1 MSVEHS
7 CKERQEAFQT
17 VAQTQP
23 GSVPYVNQRPIHVRK
38 RFEGQSLG
46 DFLSAFSHY
55 RDAPLRLE
63 QEFQA
68 GLIQVDGKKARL
80 NQLLVAG
87 NIVGVTEENTV
98 EPEINPDLQVLF
110 EDEAI
115 LVVHKPSPLPVHP
128 CGRFNKNS
136 LTSLAKLA
144 WPDLHLRVVHR
155 LDANTTGVMVFAKT
169 QAASQALHI
178 AFAAQKVDKAY
189 SVRVHGRPAEVR
201 FEVDA
206 AIEKDAS
213 FAGTRELSEEG
224 RAAKTLFEVEQEL
237 DDGTTLLV
245 ARPKTGRTNQIRLH
259 LHSLGLPIVG
269 DPAYGEKRSLDLGL
283 TSKSLLFL
291 HARSLSFQHPVH
303 EQQVCFTKAHP
314 SWFEQLM

>member
-1 MSVEHS
+1 MSAGDS

-23 GSVPYVNQRPIHVRK
+23 GSIPYRNHRPIHVRK
-38 RFEGQSLG
+38 RFEGQTLG
-46 DFLSAFSHY
+46 DFLSAFPHY
-55 RDAPLRLE
+55 RDAPSRLE

-68 GLIQVDGKKARL
+68 GLIQVDGKEAHL
-80 NQLLVAG
+80 TQSLVAG
-87 NIVGVTEENTV
+87 NIVVVTEENAI
-98 EPEINPDLQVLF
+98 EPEINPELQVLF
-110 EDEAI
+110 EDESI

-128 CGRFNKNS
+128 CGRFNKNT
-136 LTSLAKLA
+136 LTSLAKLS

-169 QAASQALHI
+169 QGASQALHVD
-178 AFAAQKVDKAY
+178 FAEQKVDKAY
-189 SVRVHGRPAEVR
+189 SVRVHGRPAKNS

-224 RAAKTLFEVEQEL
+224 RAARTLFEVEQEL

-269 DPAYGEKRSLDLGL
+269 DPAYGQEPSLDLGL
-283 TSKSLLFL
+283 TADTPLFL

-303 EQQVCFTKAHP
+303 KQWVSFTTEHP
-314 SWFEQLM
+314 SWFEQLI